1 MPGCRRR
8 RKDLADAEADVRRVL
23 KASPSNP
30 DALMELGLV
39 LLRKGLAAEAGQV
52 LMRRVE
58 QRPDDAETW
67 LYVGEARNQA
77 GNLPAALEALRKSAE
92 LDDRNDRVYYLMGRV
107 LDRMGRPDE
116 AMPMYR
122 RSKELSA
129 P

>member
-1 MPGCRRR
+1 MPGALDALAAGLKLHPDHPQILLARAGVRRR

-77 GNLPAALEALRKSAE
+77 GNLPAALEALRSR
-92 LDDRNDRVYYLMGRV
+92 RNWMT
-107 LDRMGRPDE
+107 
-116 AMPMYR
+116 AMIA
-122 RSKELSA
+122 STT
-129 P
+129 